1 MLVKFEVLA
10 PSTAA
15 AEEILDKV
23 KVKTAGSVSEEAAQF
38 KVNLAHEMKTELSIS
53 LRESSIL
60 GVACLFGVFT
70 KADEACKQACGS

>member
-23 KVKTAGSVSEEAAQF
+23 KVKSAGSVSEEAAQF
-38 KVNLAHEMKTELSIS
+38 KVNLAHEMKTEL
-53 LRESSIL
+53 
-60 GVACLFGVFT
+60 
-70 KADEACKQACGS
+70 